1 PLEGALRS
9 KAEGELTLD
18 LMSGGNQKQTRFPV
32 GARLAREKRRDN
44 AFIQTAR
51 VIVGAHRQQAGSY
64 NFESCEPNPL

>member
-1 PLEGALRS
+1 
-9 KAEGELTLD
+9 
-18 LMSGGNQKQTRFPV
+18 MSGGNQKQTRFPV